1 MSGAKQSKR
10 KTTREL
16 PRRAQSAVCDGFSYL
31 LSLMLAT
38 RQDKAVMS
46 ISLQFEVSAMLPFAT
61 LVTSLCCESSV
72 RGKFSLYGV
81 GKM

>member
-10 KTTREL
+10 KTSREL

-61 LVTSLCCESSV
+61 HCNVIVL
-72 RGKFSLYGV
+72 
-81 GKM
+81 